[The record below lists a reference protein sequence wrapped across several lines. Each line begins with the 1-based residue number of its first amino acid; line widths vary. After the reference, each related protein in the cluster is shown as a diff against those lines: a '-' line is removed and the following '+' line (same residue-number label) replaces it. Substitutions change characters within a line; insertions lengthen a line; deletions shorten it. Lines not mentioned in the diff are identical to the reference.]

1 MDLSDSHLLTFQ
13 LGRQTLVLD
22 QVTEQQVLSRAE
34 CQWTHGTRLLFNTG
48 YDTSNIS
55 DTDCYW
61 NTGLLVTAD
70 APVLNTEC
78 HPNIVF
84 WKHCLTMD
92 FLYNLSCLVKRSR
105 ALTVPGY
112 ILDDVQIQH
121 GMRFPRRNNL
131 CLCNHN
137 LFHQKPSHDK
147 PIYNKR
153 TNLLPVKW
161 HRNFTVD
168 GDVDSRSFPVR

>member
-105 ALTVPGY
+105 ALTVPATFSTTCKY
-112 ILDDVQIQH
+112 NMVCVSPEETTFVYAIIIYFIKSPVTISQL
-121 GMRFPRRNNL
+121 
-131 CLCNHN
+131 
-137 LFHQKPSHDK
+137 
-147 PIYNKR
+147 YNKR